1 VGHVESKGGYELF
14 DHTGFMLLNEL
25 SMARSDHSI
34 CGVEVDTPH
43 FVADHHPSIAVA
55 LPRDSFTVANS
66 MSPATKNS
74 TVDKMA
80 NRWLPAVR

>member
-14 DHTGFMLLNEL
+14 DHTGFMLLDEL
-25 SMARSDHSI
+25 SMVRSDHTI
-34 CGVEVDTPH
+34 CGLEVDMPQ
-43 FVADHHPSIAVA
+43 FVVDHHPSIAA
-55 LPRDSFTVANS
+55 AFPRDSFTVANI

-80 NRWLPAVR
+80 KR